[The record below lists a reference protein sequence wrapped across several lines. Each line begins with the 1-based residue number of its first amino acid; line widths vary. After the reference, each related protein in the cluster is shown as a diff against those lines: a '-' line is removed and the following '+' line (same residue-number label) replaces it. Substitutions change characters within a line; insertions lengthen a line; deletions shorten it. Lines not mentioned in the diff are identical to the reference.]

1 MKKITTIIILA
12 FFGLT
17 SLVQAQ
23 QYPYLH
29 QYILNKYAL
38 SPAYAGLYGVPEGYL
53 GYRQSRINV
62 NYTPKTLDFNFNAP
76 LSSKVGLGL
85 TVMNDKADIFN
96 NLWAIASYTYHLK
109 VAENHFIDFAVSGGL
124 NQKKVNLTDIIGNP
138 IYANDPVINNR
149 REINESSLE
158 IGTSLMY
165 RFKKLNVGVFAP
177 SIYETNSELYK
188 FRKHFIGYASYE
200 FKIDTNWSIE
210 PVGVLR
216 YTQDAP
222 VNFDITAVA
231 KYKNKYL
238 AGLTY
243 KRNTILGI
251 SVGGELTKNLVFLY
265 TYDFNV
271 PISDYVGVLGDD
283 WGGHEITIG
292 YRFGQRKTSPTGEVI
307 TKDDELANALKGKA
321 RVSQVDSLTDLARKM
336 NDDLKR
342 LSDSLAKLRDNQP
355 AGPTGADLKNLED
368 EIRKLNEK
376 ILSMTGTGDKI
387 AQIAKVVYFV
397 TASAR
402 ITEYSQKK
410 LDELVTILKEYP
422 TLKVNIEG
430 HCDSRGSE
438 AYNQRLSED
447 RAASVRS
454 YLIDHGISTSR
465 ISSAGY
471 GELRPVDTNDT
482 PEGRLH
488 NRRVEIKGE

>member
-12 FFGLT
+12 LFGLT

-23 QYPYLH
+23 QYPYLY

-76 LSSKVGLGL
+76 ISPKVGLGL

-109 VAENHFIDFAVSGGL
+109 VAENHFLDFAVSGGL
-124 NQKKVNLTDIIGNP
+124 NQKKVDLSDIINNP
-138 IYANDPVINNR
+138 VYFNDPVIDGR

-158 IGTSLMY
+158 LGASLMY
-165 RFKKLNVGVFAP
+165 RWKKLNVGVFSP
-177 SIYETNSELYK
+177 SLYENNADLYQ
-188 FRKHFIGYASYE
+188 FRKHFIGYASYN
-200 FKIDTNWSIE
+200 FTINDNWSIE

-216 YTQDAP
+216 YTENAP
-222 VNFDITAVA
+222 INFDVTAVG
-231 KYKNKYL
+231 KYKDKYL
-238 AGLTY
+238 AALTF
-243 KRNTILGI
+243 KTNTIFGVSL
-251 SVGGELTKNLVFLY
+251 GGELTKNLVFMY
-265 TYDFNV
+265 TYDFKM
-271 PISDYVGVLGDD
+271 PTSDYVGVLGDD
-283 WGGHEITIG
+283 YGGHEVTIG
-292 YRFGQRKTSPTGEVI
+292 YRFGQRKTSPTGEPVPE
-307 TKDDELANALKGKA
+307 DDLAKALKGKA

-336 NDDLKR
+336 NDDLKK
-342 LSDSLAKLRDNQP
+342 LSDSLATLRDKGTQ
-355 AGPTGADLKNLED
+355 GPTGDDLKALEA
-368 EIRKLNEK
+368 EIKKLNEK
-376 ILSMTGTGDKI
+376 ILTMTGTGEKI
-387 AQIAKVVYFV
+387 MQIAKVVYFV
-397 TASAR
+397 TASAK
-402 ITEYSQKK
+402 ITEYSEKK

-438 AYNQRLSED
+438 EYNQRLSED

-454 YLIDHGISTSR
+454 YLINHGISASR
-465 ISSAGY
+465 ITSAGY

>member
-12 FFGLT
+12 IFGIT

-38 SPAYAGLYGVPEGYL
+38 SPAYAGLYGVTEGYL

-62 NYTPKTLDFNFNAP
+62 NYTPKTLDFNFNTP

-85 TVMNDKADIFN
+85 TVMNDKADIFK

-124 NQKKVNLTDIIGNP
+124 NQKKIDLTDIYGN
-138 IYANDPVINNR
+138 INYVNDPVINNR

-158 IGTSLMY
+158 IGASLMY

-177 SIYETNSELYK
+177 SVYENNSDVYQFK
-188 FRKHFIGYASYE
+188 KHFIGYASYE
-200 FKIDTNWSIE
+200 FKLDTNWVLE

-216 YTQDAP
+216 MTQNAP

-271 PISDYVGVLGDD
+271 PTSDFVGVLGDD

-292 YRFGQRKTSPTGEVI
+292 YRFGQRKASPTGEAPPE
-307 TKDDELANALKGKA
+307 DDLAKALKGKA
-321 RVSQVDSLTDLARKM
+321 RVSQVDSLTQLAQKM

-342 LSDSLAKLRDNQP
+342 LSDSLARLRDQQP
-355 AGPTGADLKNLED
+355 NGPTGADLKNLED
-368 EIRKLNEK
+368 QIRKLNDK
-376 ILSMTGTGDKI
+376 ILTMTGTGDKI

-422 TLKVNIEG
+422 TLKANIEG

-438 AYNQRLSED
+438 AYNQKLSED

-454 YLIDHGISTSR
+454 YLIDHGISANRLT
-465 ISSAGY
+465 SAGY